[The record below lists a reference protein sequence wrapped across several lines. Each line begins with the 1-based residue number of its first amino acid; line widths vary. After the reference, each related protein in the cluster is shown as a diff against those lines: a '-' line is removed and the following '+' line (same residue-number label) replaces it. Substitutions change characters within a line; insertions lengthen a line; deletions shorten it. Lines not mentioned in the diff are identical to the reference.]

1 MPHDDPTR
9 WTWLTAPAEIIDRDN
24 PDYAFW
30 EETAAHEA
38 LLNGWSPGPLID
50 APALPQRPRRTEVP
64 SVALALS
71 REQAADALGVSV
83 DFLDAKVIPDLRV
96 VSKGRRVLVPVRE
109 LERWLDDNAAR
120 ALQGR

>member
-1 MPHDDPTR
+1 MPHDEPTS

-38 LLNGWSPGPLID
+38 LLNGWSPEPLIE
-50 APALPQRPRRTEVP
+50 PALPQRPARTEVP

-83 DFLDAKVIPDLRV
+83 DFLDAKVIPDLRIV
-96 VSKGRRVLVPVRE
+96 RKSRRVLVPVRE
-109 LERWLDDNAAR
+109 LERWLEANSAR
-120 ALQGR
+120 ALR